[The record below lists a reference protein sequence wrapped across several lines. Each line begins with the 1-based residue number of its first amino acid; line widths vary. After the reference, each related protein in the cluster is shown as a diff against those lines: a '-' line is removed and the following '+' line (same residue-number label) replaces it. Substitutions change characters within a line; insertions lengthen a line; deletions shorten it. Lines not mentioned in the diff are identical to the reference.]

1 MLPKHVAFI
10 MDGNGRWAKAR
21 LLPRSAGHRAG
32 YKRMTA
38 LARHVFACGI
48 PYCTFFALSA
58 ENLKRPKEE
67 LDALFSLFSE
77 FFGKEMGTLRE
88 EGVRLVAIGDLTL
101 LPEKLA
107 SSIRSGVEYTKGGTR
122 ATLVLALGYGG
133 RQDIVAACNR
143 AVALGKNVDEEGFSR
158 LLSTDG
164 LPLPDLIIRTGRE
177 VRLSNF
183 LLFEAAYAELLF
195 SEKYFPDFT
204 DEDFDR
210 ALKEY
215 ALRDRKYGTVRPQG

>member
-1 MLPKHVAFI
+1 
-10 MDGNGRWAKAR
+10 
-21 LLPRSAGHRAG
+21 
-32 YKRMTA
+32 
-38 LARHVFACGI
+38 
-48 PYCTFFALSA
+48 
-58 ENLKRPKEE
+58 
-67 LDALFSLFSE
+67 
-77 FFGKEMGTLRE
+77 MGTLRE

>member
-48 PYCTFFALSA
+48 PYCTFYALST

-67 LDALFSLFSE
+67 LGSLFSLFSE
-77 FFGKEMGTLRE
+77 FFAKEIGAMQK
-88 EGVRLVAIGDLTL
+88 EGVRLSIIGDLSL
-101 LPEKLA
+101 LPEDLA
-107 SSIRSGVEYTKGGTR
+107 ASARSGVERTKEGTR
-122 ATLVLALGYGG
+122 ATLVLALGYGA

-143 AVALGKNVDEEGFSR
+143 AVDLGRKVDEAEFSR
-158 LLSTDG
+158 LLSTGG

-177 VRLSNF
+177 IRLSNF

-195 SEKYFPDFT
+195 SQKYFPDFT

-215 ALRDRKYGTVRPQG
+215 ARRDRKFGTLRPQE